1 MEHVKESKIRDA
13 IDKAK
18 EKVSGFFNKQK
29 ARAEIWW
36 SRNKDW
42 AVVGIPI
49 AAGAIGTGVK
59 YVLRAHNI
67 KREENLKYKSY
78 WDASK
83 GHHWELK
90 RKPTNKER
98 LEIDYRWKTKGEPLG
113 QVLVDM
119 NLI

>member
-18 EKVSGFFNKQK
+18 KNVSSFINKQK
-29 ARAEIWW
+29 AKAEIWW

-42 AVVGIPI
+42 AVVAIPI
-49 AAGAIGTGVK
+49 SAGAIGTGVK
-59 YVLRAHNI
+59 YILRSHNI
-67 KREENLKYKSY
+67 KREENLKYRSY
-78 WDASK
+78 WDPSK

-90 RKPTNKER
+90 RKPSNRER
-98 LEIDYRWKTKGEPLG
+98 LEIDRRWKENGESLG
-113 QVLVDM
+113 QVLMDM